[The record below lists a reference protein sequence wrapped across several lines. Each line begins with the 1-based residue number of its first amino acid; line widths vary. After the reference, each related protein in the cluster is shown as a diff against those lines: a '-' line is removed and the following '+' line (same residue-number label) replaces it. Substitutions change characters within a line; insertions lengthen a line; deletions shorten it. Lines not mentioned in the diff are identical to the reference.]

1 MTHGIRDRMPRVVA
15 SIEARMGSS
24 RLPGKSLMDIC
35 GEPAMT
41 RLLRRLRLCATLD
54 DIVLATTVAVADDE
68 LEKWADFHG
77 VPCYRGSEEDVLGRV
92 VGAQRKLSSD
102 VIVEINGDTILLDP
116 DIIDLGVMTYLYNDC
131 DVVSNTWKSSFP
143 DGIDVQVFGLPQ
155 LEAVERTVSDPA
167 IREHVSLYFYENPNK
182 FILKN
187 IEADDLVNRPELRLT
202 VDTEEDFQF
211 ISSICKR
218 LLSEGIYPEFDVK
231 DIIRIVDEYKIS
243 VINKNIKSKQIR

>member
-1 MTHGIRDRMPRVVA
+1 
-15 SIEARMGSS
+15 MGSS

-54 DIVLATTVAVADDE
+54 DIVLATTIAVADDE

-167 IREHVSLYFYENPNK
+167 IREHVSLYFYEHPEDYRIIHLPAPARWHAPDYR
-182 FILKN
+182 FVLDYPEDHRFMTEVYGRLQPIFGDAFG
-187 IEADDLVNRPELRLT
+187 IEQIMALLIREPELL
-202 VDTEEDFQF
+202 E
-211 ISSICKR
+211 
-218 LLSEGIYPEFDVK
+218 
-231 DIIRIVDEYKIS
+231 
-243 VINKNIKSKQIR
+243 INRHCVEKPVR